1 MASSIKPPERRGESL
16 AQARAVVRRTVAEA
30 HDRPSLV
37 TEIACDV
44 GAEILEG
51 IRAPGEDLNSVD
63 LSRRYDTS
71 RTPVRE
77 ALMLLEK
84 EGLIEVPPRRRPR
97 VMVLRLQNVR
107 DIYRTRAV
115 LLELVAGEV
124 ARTVTAEQLATL
136 TEIVE
141 QMDSAYRAGAL
152 GPYIWAD
159 VEFYDLTTRIANNP
173 IAKRIVDS
181 LLLRTIPMRRLSL
194 AQGTRLRDSLAD
206 HRHLLQAYGNHDATL
221 AAALIR
227 SNHFNALSAL
237 ETCLV

>member
-1 MASSIKPPERRGESL
+1 MAARKPQLEDSL
-16 AQARAVVRRTVAEA
+16 AQARAVVRRTVAET

-51 IRAPGEDLNSVD
+51 VRAPGEDLNSVD

-84 EGLIEVPPRRRPR
+84 EGLIEIPPRRRPS

-115 LLELVAGEV
+115 LLELVASEV
-124 ARTVTAEQLATL
+124 ARTVSAPQLAAL
-136 TEIVE
+136 TGIVE
-141 QMDSAYRAGAL
+141 QMDAAYHAGTL

-159 VEFYDLTTRIANNP
+159 VEFHDLTTRIANNQT
-173 IAKRIVDS
+173 AKRIIDS
-181 LLLRTIPMRRLSL
+181 LLLQTIPMRRLSL

-206 HRHLLQAYGNHDATL
+206 HRHLLQAYENRDSTL

-237 ETCLV
+237 EKCLG

>member
-1 MASSIKPPERRGESL
+1 MAVPKRPLENSL
-16 AQARAVVRRTVAEA
+16 AQARAVVRRTVAES

-63 LSRRYDTS
+63 LSRRYATS

-84 EGLIEVPPRRRPR
+84 EGLIEVPPRRRPS
-97 VMVLRLQNVR
+97 VMMLRLQNVR
-107 DIYRTRAV
+107 DIYRTRAA
-115 LLELVAGEV
+115 LLELVASEV
-124 ARTVTAEQLATL
+124 ARVVSPEQLAAL
-136 TEIVE
+136 GEIVE
-141 QMDSAYRAGAL
+141 QMEHAFKAGTL

-159 VEFYDLTTRIANNP
+159 VEFYDLTTRIANNQT
-173 IAKRIVDS
+173 AKRIVDS

-206 HRHLLQAYGNHDATL
+206 HRHLLQAYENRDATL

-237 ETCLV
+237 EKCLA